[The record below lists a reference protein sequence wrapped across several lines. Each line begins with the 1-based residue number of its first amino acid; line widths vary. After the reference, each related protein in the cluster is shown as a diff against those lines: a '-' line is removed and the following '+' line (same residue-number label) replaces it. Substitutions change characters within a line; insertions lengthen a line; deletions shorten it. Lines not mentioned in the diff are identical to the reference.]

1 MRIAV
6 IRTPEIPRTCGAG
19 ITAASLAAAGHTVR
33 VFTDVPDD
41 PDLTAPSGGGAL
53 RVQPWEDGPDAALAA
68 AWSDDP
74 PQVVHAIGPRAGQ
87 AAVAT
92 GVPVVQVYPAAG
104 PGPVAIP
111 VARAASS
118 QGGVRVLASSEEQH
132 TALLRRGVPRAA
144 LRTVPAAVDTD
155 AFTPDGPALRRGEQ
169 PRLLAIGSLAEGAGM
184 DTVIRSLARIRGA
197 ELLVAG
203 GAAGEDPD
211 RTRLFGIAREAGV
224 AGRVR
229 FLGPVEG
236 GLLPRLLRSADVV
249 VAAPA
254 HDVPVG
260 PVLQAMACARAVVA
274 TGVGGLRD
282 VVVDGVT
289 GMLVRPARPAEL
301 AVALRGVLGDD
312 ALRAGLGIAGRD
324 RAVSRF
330 DRVRIAEALVGV
342 YGELVGETPAAELSE
357 VSEDEDPEDR
367 EPVGAA
373 G

>member
-6 IRTPEIPRTCGAG
+6 IRTPEVPRTCGAG

-33 VFTDVPDD
+33 VFTDIPDD
-41 PDLTAPSGGGAL
+41 PDLAARAGSDAL
-53 RVQPWEDGPDAALAA
+53 RVEPWDAGQDTALAA

-74 PQVVHAIGPRAGQ
+74 PQVVHAIGLRAGV
-87 AAVAT
+87 AAAAT
-92 GVPVVQVYPAAG
+92 GVPVVQVYPPDA
-104 PGPVAIP
+104 PGPAVVPAARTWSSPGVA
-111 VARAASS
+111 
-118 QGGVRVLASSEEQH
+118 RVLASSEEQH
-132 TALLRRGVPRAA
+132 TALLRRGVPRTA
-144 LRTVPAAVDTD
+144 LRTVPTAVDTD
-155 AFTPDGPALRRGEQ
+155 AFTPDGPALRRGDR
-169 PRLLAIGSLAEGAGM
+169 PRLLAVGSLADGAGV
-184 DTVIRSLARIRGA
+184 DTVIRALARIRTA

-203 GAAGEDPD
+203 GAAGQDPD
-211 RTRLFGIAREAGV
+211 RARLFDIAREAGV

-236 GLLPRLLRSADVV
+236 TLLPRLLRSADVV
-249 VAAPA
+249 VAAPE
-254 HDVPVG
+254 HDVGVG
-260 PVLQAMACARAVVA
+260 AVLQAMACARPVVA

-312 ALRAGLGIAGRD
+312 ALRVGFGIAGRD

-330 DRVRIAEALVGV
+330 DRVRIAQALTAV
-342 YGELVGETPAAELSE
+342 YGELVGEPVVEPA
-357 VSEDEDPEDR
+357 EDDDPEAR
-367 EPVGAA
+367 TPVGAV

>member
-6 IRTPEIPRTCGAG
+6 IRTPEVPRTCGAG

-41 PDLTAPSGGGAL
+41 PDLTAPADGGTL
-53 RVQPWEDGPDAALAA
+53 RVQPWEPGQDTALAA

-74 PQVVHAIGPRAGQ
+74 PQVVHAIGPRAGA

-92 GVPVVQVYPAAG
+92 GVPVVQVYPADCQG
-104 PGPVAIP
+104 PAAIP
-111 VARAASS
+111 AARTGSS
-118 QGGVRVLASSEEQH
+118 QGAARVLASSEEQH
-132 TALLRRGVPRAA
+132 TALLRRGVPRAV

-155 AFTPDGPALRRGEQ
+155 AFAPDGPALRRDDR
-169 PRLLAIGSLAEGAGM
+169 PRLLAVGSLADGAGM
-184 DTVIRSLARIRGA
+184 DTVIRAMSRIRTA

-203 GAAGEDPD
+203 GAADPDPD
-211 RTRLFGIAREAGV
+211 RARLFAIAREAGV

-236 GLLPRLLRSADVV
+236 GLMPRLLRSADVV
-249 VAAPA
+249 VAAPER
-254 HDVPVG
+254 DVGVG

-274 TGVGGLRD
+274 TSVGGLRD
-282 VVVDGVT
+282 VVVEGVT
-289 GMLVRPARPAEL
+289 GVLVRPARPAEL

-312 ALRAGLGIAGRD
+312 ALRAGFGIAGRD

-330 DRVRIAEALVGV
+330 DRARIAEALTVV
-342 YGELVGETPAAELSE
+342 YGELVGAPAAEPAE
-357 VSEDEDPEDR
+357 EDDPEDR
-367 EPVGAA
+367 TPVGAA

>member
-6 IRTPEIPRTCGAG
+6 IRTPEVPRTCGAG

-33 VFTDVPDD
+33 VFTDIPDD
-41 PDLTAPSGGGAL
+41 PDLAARAGSDAL
-53 RVQPWEDGPDAALAA
+53 RVQPWDAGQDTALAA

-74 PQVVHAIGPRAGQ
+74 PQVVHAIGLRAGV
-87 AAVAT
+87 AAAAT
-92 GVPVVQVYPAAG
+92 GVPVVQVYPPDA
-104 PGPVAIP
+104 PGPAVVPAARTWSSPGVA
-111 VARAASS
+111 
-118 QGGVRVLASSEEQH
+118 RVLASSEEQH

-144 LRTVPAAVDTD
+144 LRTVPTAVDTD
-155 AFTPDGPALRRGEQ
+155 AFTPDGPALRRGDR
-169 PRLLAIGSLAEGAGM
+169 PRLLAVGSLADGAGV
-184 DTVIRSLARIRGA
+184 DTVIRALARIRTA

-203 GAAGEDPD
+203 GAAGQDPD
-211 RTRLFGIAREAGV
+211 RARLFDIAREAGV

-236 GLLPRLLRSADVV
+236 ALLPRLLRSADVV
-249 VAAPA
+249 VAAPE
-254 HDVPVG
+254 HDVGVG
-260 PVLQAMACARAVVA
+260 AVLQAMACARPVVA

-312 ALRAGLGIAGRD
+312 ALRVGFGIAGRD

-330 DRVRIAEALVGV
+330 DRVRIAQALTAV
-342 YGELVGETPAAELSE
+342 YGELVGEPVVEPA
-357 VSEDEDPEDR
+357 EDDDPEAR
-367 EPVGAA
+367 TPVGAV